1 MLEDYLIFGSPLIEQ
16 DEIEEIVR
24 TLRSG
29 WIGTGP
35 RVQKFEDDFKLYKNA
50 RNAVAVSSCTAALH
64 LSLLACQLNAG
75 DEVIVPAMTFC
86 ATVNAIIHAGATPVL
101 ADVEPRTM
109 NIDPKNIQDRIT
121 KKTKA
126 ILPVHFAGR
135 PCNMKEITD
144 IASQH
149 NLLVIEDCAHAI
161 ESEYKGKHC
170 GTFGDFG
177 CFSFYVTKN
186 ITTGEGGMVVCKD
199 EEQSS
204 HIKTM
209 ALHGLSKDAWS
220 RFSDIGYKHYFV
232 TEAGYKYNMTDI
244 QAAMGIQQ
252 LNKIEEYWQKRQ
264 EIWKQ
269 YNEAFSELPV
279 TLPAELDSDIKH
291 AFHLFTIL
299 IDKKRTGISRNV
311 FLEAMHSRNIGTGV
325 HYLSIPEHP
334 YYQEKYGWQPEDFP
348 SAMTIGRETVSLPLS
363 AKLSNADVQ
372 SVIQTVNEILVE

>member
-1 MLEDYLIFGSPLIEQ
+1 MNNDYLIFGAPFIEQ
-16 DEIEEIVR
+16 DEIEEVLS
-24 TLRSG
+24 TFGSG

-35 RVQKFEDDFKLYKNA
+35 RVHRFEDNFKLYKKA
-50 RNAVAVSSCTAALH
+50 SNAVAVSSCSAALH
-64 LSLLACQLNAG
+64 LSLLASELKPG

-86 ATVNAIIHAGATPVL
+86 ATVNAIIHSGVTPVL
-101 ADVEPRTM
+101 ADVDLRTM

-126 ILPVHFAGR
+126 ILLVHFAGR
-135 PCNMKEITD
+135 PCKMDEITD
-144 IASQH
+144 IANQH

-204 HIKTM
+204 NIKTM

-220 RFSDIGYKHYFV
+220 RFSDIGYKHYSV
-232 TEAGYKYNMTDI
+232 KVAGFKYNMTDI
-244 QAAMGIQQ
+244 QAAIGIQQ
-252 LNKIEEYWQKRQ
+252 LNKIKKCWERRQ

-299 IDKKRTGISRNV
+299 IDKKRTGISRDD
-311 FLEAMHSRNIGTGV
+311 FLEAMHSRKIGTGV

-334 YYQEKYGWQPEDFP
+334 YYQEKFGWQPENFP

-363 AKLSNADVQ
+363 AKLTNADVQ
-372 SVIQTVNEILVE
+372 SVIQTVHEILVR

>member
-1 MLEDYLIFGSPLIEQ
+1 MNKDYLIFGAPFIEQ
-16 DEIEEIVR
+16 DEIEEVVR
-24 TLRSG
+24 TLSSG

-35 RVQKFEDDFKLYKNA
+35 RVQRFEDNFKLYKKAN
-50 RNAVAVSSCTAALH
+50 NAVAVSSCSAALH
-64 LSLLACQLNAG
+64 LSLLASELKPG

-86 ATVNAIIHAGATPVL
+86 ATVNAIIHAGVTPVL
-101 ADVEPRTM
+101 ADVDPRTM
-109 NIDPKNIQDRIT
+109 NIDPRNIQDRIT

-135 PCNMKEITD
+135 PCNMSEIMA
-144 IASQH
+144 IANQH

-161 ESEYKGKHC
+161 ESKYKGKHC

-199 EEQSS
+199 EERSS
-204 HIKTM
+204 YIKTM
-209 ALHGLSKDAWS
+209 ALHGLSNDAWS
-220 RFSDIGYKHYFV
+220 RFSDIGYKQYSV
-232 TEAGYKYNMTDI
+232 IAAGFKYNMTDI

-252 LNKIEEYWQKRQ
+252 LNKIKKFWERRQ

-291 AFHLFTIL
+291 AFHLFTLL
-299 IDKKRTGISRNV
+299 IDKKKTGISRND
-311 FLEAMHSRNIGTGV
+311 FLEAMHSRDIGTGV
-325 HYLSIPEHP
+325 HYLSIPEHT
-334 YYQEKYGWQPEDFP
+334 YYQKKFGWQPEDFP
-348 SAMTIGRETVSLPLS
+348 SAMTIGSETVSLPLS
-363 AKLSNADVQ
+363 AKLTNADVQ
-372 SVIQTVNEILVE
+372 YVIQTVNEILVR

>member
-1 MLEDYLIFGSPLIEQ
+1 
-16 DEIEEIVR
+16 
-24 TLRSG
+24 
-29 WIGTGP
+29 
-35 RVQKFEDDFKLYKNA
+35 
-50 RNAVAVSSCTAALH
+50 
-64 LSLLACQLNAG
+64 
-75 DEVIVPAMTFC
+75 
-86 ATVNAIIHAGATPVL
+86 
-101 ADVEPRTM
+101 M

-126 ILPVHFAGR
+126 ILLVHFAGR
-135 PCNMKEITD
+135 PCNMNEITD
-144 IASQH
+144 IANQH

-161 ESEYKGKHC
+161 ESEYNGKHC

-199 EEQSS
+199 EKQSS
-204 HIKTM
+204 KIKTM

-220 RFSDIGYKHYFV
+220 RFSDIGYKHYSV
-232 TEAGYKYNMTDI
+232 TVAGFKYNMTDI

-252 LNKIEEYWQKRQ
+252 LNKIKKCWERRQ

-291 AFHLFTIL
+291 AFHLFTLL
-299 IDKKRTGISRNV
+299 IDKKRTGISRDE
-311 FLEAMHSRNIGTGV
+311 FIEAMHSRNIGTGV

-334 YYQEKYGWQPEDFP
+334 YYQDKFGWQPEDFP
-348 SAMTIGRETVSLPLS
+348 SAMTIGRKTVSLPLS
-363 AKLSNADVQ
+363 AKLTNADVQ
-372 SVIQTVNEILVE
+372 SVIETVHEILVR